1 MYLKPYLLLLFSCSL
16 VITNAQTFSA
26 RVLDTKTK
34 EPIPYATVA
43 TGLNQG
49 LITNED
55 GEFTFLLENVSHPQD
70 SIFISYMGYETK
82 GVLFSKTENLE
93 ILMTPKT
100 YELNEVFLS
109 TRTLDVD
116 DIIDNV
122 KERLNKNYAVG
133 LTKKKIFF
141 RQSETGTMKKLDFG
155 FEKSTIVELNKKLID
170 SITRI
175 IPNKSSYYKETA
187 ADLYGNY
194 ENYKL
199 NIKKAAE
206 LYDKNSDI
214 SAEGIGK
221 KLEKIFND
229 NIKKDSYIKIKSGI
243 FSTKMEVDSIL
254 RENEDA
260 KIKVEKRKAEGDSN
274 FHQQIENQIAYLYE
288 QLFFSEDSK
297 IDVIDKSNRYNFS
310 LENYTVINGMS
321 VYIISF
327 SPKGGK
333 EFKGT
338 LYVNTLDFAIVRLD
352 FENVKPISN
361 FGLLG
366 ISYSNDVFRGKMLFD
381 KVENGNYSPK
391 YIELSDG
398 GSMGLERPL
407 KVIEKNKHVKG
418 RRKQNELSLNLNIQ
432 GSQLMKYEF
441 VVFESEAIHQSYFDK
456 IEEYKVVKATYL
468 SQYDPTFWIN
478 HTIIEPNQAIET
490 FKVVE

>member
-229 NIKKDSYIKIKSGI
+229 NIKKDSYIKIKSCQYI
-243 FSTKMEVDSIL
+243 FSKL
-254 RENEDA
+254 
-260 KIKVEKRKAEGDSN
+260 
-274 FHQQIENQIAYLYE
+274 
-288 QLFFSEDSK
+288 QL
-297 IDVIDKSNRYNFS
+297 
-310 LENYTVINGMS
+310 
-321 VYIISF
+321 
-327 SPKGGK
+327 
-333 EFKGT
+333 
-338 LYVNTLDFAIVRLD
+338 
-352 FENVKPISN
+352 
-361 FGLLG
+361 
-366 ISYSNDVFRGKMLFD
+366 
-381 KVENGNYSPK
+381 
-391 YIELSDG
+391 
-398 GSMGLERPL
+398 
-407 KVIEKNKHVKG
+407 
-418 RRKQNELSLNLNIQ
+418 
-432 GSQLMKYEF
+432 
-441 VVFESEAIHQSYFDK
+441 
-456 IEEYKVVKATYL
+456 
-468 SQYDPTFWIN
+468 
-478 HTIIEPNQAIET
+478 
-490 FKVVE
+490 